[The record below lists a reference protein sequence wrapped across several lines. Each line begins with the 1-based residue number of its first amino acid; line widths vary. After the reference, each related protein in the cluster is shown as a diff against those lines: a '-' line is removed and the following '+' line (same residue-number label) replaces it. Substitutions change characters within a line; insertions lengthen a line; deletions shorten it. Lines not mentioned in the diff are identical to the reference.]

1 MAARLMMK
9 FPNAVTC
16 DEITKIKSKLPEE
29 DFVEQPPVSLK
40 GIADLGSIF
49 SYSNVKYVVCV
60 CARTRVCVC
69 NVCIHVW
76 CINVCINAQYT
87 HSSTFD
93 NIHLNYNW

>member
-16 DEITKIKSKLPEE
+16 DETTKIKSKLPEE

-40 GIADLGSIF
+40 GIADPGSIF

-60 CARTRVCVC
+60 CAHACVCVCVYNTC

-76 CINVCINAQYT
+76 CIHMCINA
-87 HSSTFD
+87 
-93 NIHLNYNW
+93 